1 MINFNAISKS
11 FDGQLIVRDLSLQ
24 IKSKK
29 IYTFFGPNGCGK
41 STLMNLLSGLYQPDT
56 GSIEGQSKLAGK
68 IGYVFQDYRRH
79 LLPWLSARENILF
92 PLKLRHISPAICEER
107 LAELLK
113 IVPVSFDLSQ
123 SVLTLSGGQA
133 QLTSLL
139 RALIIEPE
147 LLILD
152 EPFSALDY
160 TTTHNLRAIV
170 LEVARAYHLTVLF
183 ISHDL
188 DEAIYLG
195 DHAVFLTRR
204 PSHIHCVLDI
214 NGPEKREPSWTTEP
228 DFIDLKRRALGIIKQ
243 LD

>member
-1 MINFNAISKS
+1 MKIEP
-11 FDGQLIVRDLSLQ
+11 R
-24 IKSKK
+24 K

-41 STLMNLLSGLYQPDT
+41 STLMNLVSGLYKPDT
-56 GSIEGQSKLAGK
+56 GFIEGQGKLAGK

-79 LLPWLSARENILF
+79 LLPWLSAHENILF
-92 PLKLRHISPAICEER
+92 PLKLRRISQAVCEER
-107 LAELLK
+107 LADLLK
-113 IVPVSFDLSQ
+113 IVSVSFDLNQ

-160 TTTHNLRAIV
+160 TTTYNLRAIV
-170 LEVARAYHLTVLF
+170 LDVARAYHLTILF

-195 DHAVFLTRR
+195 DHAVFLTHR

-214 NGPEKREPSWTTEP
+214 NGPEKREPTWTTDQE
-228 DFIDLKRRALGIIKQ
+228 FINLKRQALNIIKE
-243 LD
+243 LN